1 MAVLLANNA
10 TSKLASSLTAAA
22 TTLSVTTGE
31 GAKFPSPTGGDWFP
45 LTLIKSSGALEIL
58 RCTARSGDV
67 FTVTRAQE
75 GTAAQAFSA
84 GDRVEVRLTKAVMD
98 AIVQQ
103 INDLT
108 NSALLDANNL
118 SDLTNAETARTNLG
132 LGTAATKNAQTSPTD
147 TTAGALMTV
156 GAFGIGQSI
165 DLRNTVFE
173 KGTPADVFGKGTV
186 TGFARGGPDGLNIPV
201 IAGND
206 VHGVLSVYGHWVD
219 ITGGAGAASREF
231 RTSTGRSFL
240 QTQSLGSWNPWRE
253 VFTTGNI
260 SSFAQ
265 TLLDDANAAAARGT
279 LNVYS
284 KEEAN
289 GIAIGVGQTW
299 QNVTDSRALGTTYTN
314 TTGKPIVVSVINTRA
329 TICAVQILVEATPAF
344 ASQVN
349 GASGQFQYIGGSAIV
364 PAGATYR
371 VTDWSVGGVTLTSW
385 TELR

>member
-118 SDLTNAETARTNLG
+118 SDLKNAATARTNLG

-156 GAFGIGQSI
+156 GAFGNGRHL
-165 DLRNTVFE
+165 DLRDTVFE
-173 KGTPADVFGKGTV
+173 KGTPADVFVKGMV
-186 TGFARGGPDGLNIPV
+186 SGFARGGPDGLNIPV
-201 IAGND
+201 ITSNN
-206 VHGVLSVYGHWVD
+206 VFGVLSCFGHWTD
-219 ITGGAGAASREF
+219 GTGGAGSAWREF
-231 RTSTGRSFL
+231 RTSGGRVYH
-240 QTQSLGSWNPWRE
+240 QDQSYGAWGAWRE
-253 VFTTGNI
+253 VFNTGNI

-265 TLLDDANAAAARGT
+265 TLLDDADAAAARST
-279 LNVYS
+279 L
-284 KEEAN
+284 
-289 GIAIGVGQTW
+289 GISVADGGLGYGQTW
-299 QNVTDSRALGTTYTN
+299 QNVTASRASGTTYTN
-314 TTGKPIVVSVINTRA
+314 TTGKPIMVSVYSNVFNNNKAQLSAYVDGLNIQVSLNHSNYTGRA
-329 TICAVQILVEATPAF
+329 TVCF
-344 ASQVN
+344 
-349 GASGQFQYIGGSAIV
+349 IV
-364 PAGATYR
+364 PAASTY
-371 VTDWSVGGVTLTSW
+371 GVASTYTSIAMW
-385 TELR
+385 AELR

>member
-118 SDLTNAETARTNLG
+118 SDLTNAATARTNLG

-147 TTAGALMTV
+147 TTAGALMAV
-156 GAFGIGQSI
+156 GSHGLGGRSVVAPNDNLNLIAASGFYAVNSTTLNIPLAASGSMC
-165 DLRNTVFE
+165 LHMEYN
-173 KGTPADVFGKGTV
+173 
-186 TGFARGGPDGLNIPV
+186 TGFAQQILTSRISDRVWFRRSSSGVWSAWVELFH
-201 IAGND
+201 AGN
-206 VHGVLSVYGHWVD
+206 V
-219 ITGGAGAASREF
+219 
-231 RTSTGRSFL
+231 
-240 QTQSLGSWNPWRE
+240 
-253 VFTTGNI
+253 

-265 TLLDDANAAAARGT
+265 TLLDDADAAAARST
-279 LNVYS
+279 L
-284 KEEAN
+284 
-289 GIAIGVGQTW
+289 GISVADGGLGYGQTW
-299 QNVTDSRALGTTYTN
+299 QNVTASRASGTTYTN
-314 TTGKPIVVSVINTRA
+314 TTGKPIMVSVYSNVFNNNKAQLSAYVDGLNIQVSLNHSNYTGRA
-329 TICAVQILVEATPAF
+329 TVCF
-344 ASQVN
+344 
-349 GASGQFQYIGGSAIV
+349 IV
-364 PAGATYR
+364 PAASTY
-371 VTDWSVGGVTLTSW
+371 GVASTYTSIAMW
-385 TELR
+385 AELR

>member
-118 SDLTNAETARTNLG
+118 SDLTNAATARANLG
-132 LGTAATKNAQTSPTD
+132 LGSAATKAAQTSFTD
-147 TTAGALMTV
+147 TTGGALMAV
-156 GAFGIGQSI
+156 GAFGLGGLNALIGSI
-165 DLRNTVFE
+165 DLNAFS
-173 KGTPADVFGKGTV
+173 K
-186 TGFARGGPDGLNIPV
+186 TGFYMGPNFVNAPLASADWFY
-201 IAGND
+201 
-206 VHGVLSVYGHWVD
+206 VLHQEH
-219 ITGGAGAASREF
+219 GGAGFSSQIAIDLVS
-231 RTSTGRSFL
+231 STPKTYQRQKAGGIWS
-240 QTQSLGSWNPWRE
+240 SWYE
-253 VFTTGNI
+253 VWN
-260 SSFAQ
+260 SSTLPVTAFAK
-265 TLLDDANAAAARGT
+265 TLLDDADAAAARAT
-279 LNVYS
+279 LDVYS
-284 KEEAN
+284 KAEAN

-299 QNVTDSRALGTTYTN
+299 LDVTASRASGTTYTN
-314 TTGKPIVVSVINTRA
+314 TTGKPISVIYTTPTRTNTNDELVA
-329 TICAVQILVEATPAF
+329 TVSGVVVRRDQ
-344 ASQVN
+344 N
-349 GASGQFQYIGGSAIV
+349 GTNFKFRLSAEFTV
-364 PAGATYR
+364 PPGATYSITT
-371 VTDWSVGGVTLTSW
+371 VLGGAGIWV
-385 TELR
+385 ELR